1 MPPVYAPMSADN
13 HTHLQ
18 KRISAI
24 GVEIVS
30 AAVIIELARKS
41 VYEIYRNKRTQNIR
55 RR

>member
-30 AAVIIELARKS
+30 AAVIIELASKS